1 MDKKYVEVQSRGLTL
16 RGFLELPD
24 GPGPHP
30 LLVMFHGFTG
40 NMGEKHF
47 VLARLSRAVVA
58 AGVATLRFDF
68 GGSGES
74 DGDFGEMTPKTEM
87 ADGLEILRFAETLPE
102 VDPGRVMLFGFS
114 LGGFVATNV
123 AAAVPEKVERL
134 VLMSPGG
141 EPHKRQERMLKAE
154 GWCGRGSLVLSPQ
167 YIYDGYEMDPFA
179 AAELYPGHVTI
190 VQGTDDAAVPAST
203 AAEYALHF
211 PDAEVRYV
219 EGADHSYDSAD
230 WFAELVG
237 HVVAAVTAPALAA
250 PAGDDGPARGPEG
263 VASSSSP
270 APCADRPA
278 GFSPQAPEMPKNT
291 D

>member
-1 MDKKYVEVQSRGLTL
+1 MVKKYVEVQSRGLTL

-74 DGDFGEMTPKTEM
+74 DGDFGQMTPKTEM

-102 VDPGRVMLFGFS
+102 IDPARIMLFGFS

-123 AAAVPEKVERL
+123 AAAVPEKIERL

-154 GWCGRGSLVLSPQ
+154 GWCGRGSLVLSTQ

-190 VQGTDDAAVPAST
+190 VQGTGDKSVPAAT
-203 AAEYALHF
+203 AAEYAAHF
-211 PDAEVRYV
+211 QDVEVRYV
-219 EGADHSYDSAD
+219 EGADHSYDSTE
-230 WFAELVG
+230 WFAALVKN
-237 HVVAAVTAPALAA
+237 VVAAVTAPAVPLAGPSA
-250 PAGDDGPARGPEG
+250 TPLATPAIT
-263 VASSSSP
+263 
-270 APCADRPA
+270 
-278 GFSPQAPEMPKNT
+278 PKEVQ
-291 D
+291 

>member
-1 MDKKYVEVQSRGLTL
+1 MAKKYVEVTSRGLTL

-47 VLARLSRAVVA
+47 VLARLSRAVAA

-74 DGDFGEMTPKTEM
+74 DGDFGRMTPKTEM
-87 ADGLEILRFAETLPE
+87 DDGLEILKFAETLPE
-102 VDPGRVMLFGFS
+102 ADPARIMLLGFS

-123 AAAVPEKVERL
+123 VAAVPDKVERL

-190 VQGTDDAAVPAST
+190 VQGTGDAAVPAAT
-203 AAEYALHF
+203 AAEYAAHF

-219 EGADHSYDSAD
+219 EGADHSYDSAA
-230 WFAELVG
+230 WFAELTG
-237 HVVAAVTAPALAA
+237 HVVDAVTAPAVGRAEGAVPLAESAAA
-250 PAGDDGPARGPEG
+250 PAGGPSAATETTPKKEAR
-263 VASSSSP
+263 
-270 APCADRPA
+270 
-278 GFSPQAPEMPKNT
+278 
-291 D
+291 

>member
-1 MDKKYVEVQSRGLTL
+1 MVKKYVEVQSRGLTL

-24 GPGPHP
+24 GSGPHP

-74 DGDFGEMTPKTEM
+74 DGDFGQMTPKTEM
-87 ADGLEILRFAETLPE
+87 ADGLEILRFAQALPE
-102 VDPGRVMLFGFS
+102 VDPARVMLFGFS

-123 AAAVPEKVERL
+123 AAAVPEKIERL

-154 GWCGRGSLVLSPQ
+154 GWCGRGSLVLSAQ

-190 VQGTDDAAVPAST
+190 VQGTGDVAVPAAT
-203 AAEYALHF
+203 AAEYAAHF

-219 EGADHSYDSAD
+219 EGANHSYDSAE
-230 WFAELVG
+230 WFAELVKN
-237 HVVAAVTAPALAA
+237 VVAAVTAPAVPLAGPSAA
-250 PAGDDGPARGPEG
+250 PLATPETT
-263 VASSSSP
+263 
-270 APCADRPA
+270 
-278 GFSPQAPEMPKNT
+278 PKEAQR
-291 D
+291 

>member
-1 MDKKYVEVQSRGLTL
+1 MVKKYVEVRSGDLTL

-47 VLARLSRAVVA
+47 VLARLSRAVAA

-74 DGDFGEMTPKTEM
+74 DGDFGQMTPKTEM
-87 ADGLEILRFAETLPE
+87 VDGLRILDFAAALSE
-102 VDPGRVMLFGFS
+102 VDPARIMLFGFS

-123 AAAVPEKVERL
+123 AAVVPQKIERL
-134 VLMSPGG
+134 ILMSPGG
-141 EPHKRQERMLKAE
+141 EPHKRQERMLRAE

-190 VQGTDDAAVPAST
+190 VQGTADAAVPAAT
-203 AAEYALHF
+203 AAEYAAHF

-219 EGADHSYDSAD
+219 EGADHSYDSAAA
-230 WFAELVG
+230 FSELVRN
-237 HVVAAVTAPALAA
+237 VVEAATAPASLSKEA
-250 PAGDDGPARGPEG
+250 
-263 VASSSSP
+263 
-270 APCADRPA
+270 
-278 GFSPQAPEMPKNT
+278 
-291 D
+291 